1 MHRLKYLIVIV
12 VTHRHARVSHIFHP
26 AARLNAFIEAHP
38 VLVVRILPRAHD
50 ILVTLVVGF
59 LIQHPAAT
67 LYLDGVAA
75 AEVGVQVHTVT
86 AAVITATLEILLLK
100 KCELRLC
107 ERRETRLAVEN
118 HLKKLIRYI
127 KYSIYSY
134 LC

>member
-1 MHRLKYLIVIV
+1 MIV
-12 VTHRHARVSHIFHP
+12 VTYRHACVSHIFYP

-67 LYLDGVAA
+67 LHLDGVAA
-75 AEVGVQVHTVT
+75 GEVGVQVHTVT

-100 KCELRLC
+100 KCKLSSWGI
-107 ERRETRLAVEN
+107 RETR
-118 HLKKLIRYI
+118 
-127 KYSIYSY
+127 
-134 LC
+134 